1 MTNVLVKLNVF
12 VDFQKKVGYE
22 YSMEIQIFNMFNY
35 KNTVD
40 FLLDWIII
48 KGKRKIAKI
57 K

>member
-1 MTNVLVKLNVF
+1 MINVLVKLNVF

-48 KGKRKIAKI
+48 KGNGK
-57 K
+57 

>member
-1 MTNVLVKLNVF
+1 MYLLIFK
-12 VDFQKKVGYE
+12 KKVGYE

-48 KGKRKIAKI
+48 KGNGK
-57 K
+57 